1 MYFYEI
7 LEIVEEYKV
16 KFSCLNCGER
26 EFVVIFSPEEIDSD
40 KDGRKVKIVC
50 PYCGMINIVT
60 VNEENNYRIELS

>member
-1 MYFYEI
+1 M
-7 LEIVEEYKV
+7 